1 MNKQSNLTVEE
12 QERRSKHLLGGASD
26 AESAASLME
35 DLGHL
40 EVGTHLYVTSKI
52 EGRKDERV
60 WVITGADEISG
71 PFPTRSPR
79 RKSFSKFGSDMEMLV
94 SFPRTLVTIKFC
106 TEPEWSVL

>member
-1 MNKQSNLTVEE
+1 MNPQSIRTIEE
-12 QERRSKHLLGGASD
+12 QERRSKHLLGVASD
-26 AESAASLME
+26 AKSVAGLME
-35 DLGHL
+35 DLSHL
-40 EVGTHLYVTSKI
+40 AVGTHLYVTDKI

-79 RKSFSKFGSDMEMLV
+79 RKSFSKFGSDMEMFA